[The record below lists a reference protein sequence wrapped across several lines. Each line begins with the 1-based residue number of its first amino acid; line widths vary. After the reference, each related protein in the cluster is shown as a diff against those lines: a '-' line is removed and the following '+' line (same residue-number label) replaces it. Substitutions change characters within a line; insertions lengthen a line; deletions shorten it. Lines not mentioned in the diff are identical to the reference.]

1 MKNSLFNGMRIMMM
15 QVLPATETY
24 MMMRENIKAH
34 NYVAIIASVSI
45 RSMVYAYMDT
55 LLLHAIKRS
64 YSKHFKRIFQSNT
77 KGFNEAE
84 ASHPHLIILFP

>member
-1 MKNSLFNGMRIMMM
+1 M

-45 RSMVYAYMDT
+45 RSMVYAYVD
-55 LLLHAIKRS
+55 I
-64 YSKHFKRIFQSNT
+64 
-77 KGFNEAE
+77 
-84 ASHPHLIILFP
+84 LIITCDQVQLFQALQAYFSK